1 MYNDPVRE
9 VRMNKILLALFV
21 CVISVNAFA
30 CGGDKNEEEKKRFET
45 VTTVQH

>member
-1 MYNDPVRE
+1 MYNVPVRE

-21 CVISVNAFA
+21 CVISVNVFA
-30 CGGDKNEEEKKRFET
+30 CDGDKDEEKKRFET